1 MLAFRKKNNSLV
13 FRENKKNQRFRPGEK
28 ALKEIITTF
37 EGLKA
42 VKGHPYCSVKISML
56 NEFISKEKTEKQWHE
71 LLGFLAIK
79 SILGKSKYSKTNY
92 KHILSRMLGL
102 ASYKD
107 LIKIKLTEGQNRL
120 IDQYTRS
127 GEIAQDKMKRLL
139 NRLELNWKVITYGTY
154 TRGIY
159 VSVKGRSTL
168 DELVKIR
175 EERRETN
182 QVKELNQRK
191 NNALLRYKA
200 TLNPS
205 IKSTEFE

>member
-1 MLAFRKKNNSLV
+1 MNKTDYHYIHFPASLLADVIERK
-13 FRENKKNQRFRPGEK
+13 EK

-42 VKGHPYCSVKISML
+42 VKGLPYCSVKISML

-107 LIKIKLTEGQNRL
+107 LINTNLSEYQNKL
-120 IDQYTRS
+120 IDQYTRNNQ
-127 GEIAQDKMKRLL
+127 IAEDKMKRLIDKL
-139 NRLELNWKVITYGTY
+139 RANWHITHYARF
-154 TRGIY
+154 TRGFYI
-159 VSVKGRSTL
+159 SIEGRKSEE
-168 DELVKIR
+168 ELMFIC
-175 EERRETN
+175 EDQRETN
-182 QVKELNQRK
+182 KIKELNMRSR
-191 NNALLRYKA
+191 NAYLNYKA
-200 TLNPS
+200 PINPS